1 MWAGIDVGGERKGF
15 HVAVLQGWSVEL
27 LQLHSPEEVAR
38 WLRKRR
44 PHVIAIDSPRR
55 AAPDGMCSRDCERAL
70 ARSVCGIRWTPDE
83 RRLRDNPYYE
93 WIRNG
98 FRLYRALD
106 DEADVVEVFPT
117 AAWTRWAGPR
127 HKDSRAAWSRRALAG
142 LPVEDVPA
150 QTNQD
155 VRDAIAAALT
165 ARLHSERRTE
175 MFGDIA
181 VPST

>member
-15 HVAVLQGWSVEL
+15 HVALLEGWSVEVIN
-27 LQLHSPEEVAR
+27 LHRPQDVAA
-38 WLRKRR
+38 WLHARR
-44 PHVIAIDSPRR
+44 PQVIGIDSPRR
-55 AAPDGMCSRDCERAL
+55 AAPDGMRFRDCERDLRRA
-70 ARSVCGIRWTPDE
+70 VCGIRWTPDMT
-83 RRLRDNPYYE
+83 RLAGNAYYG
-93 WIRNG
+93 WVRHG
-98 FRLYRALD
+98 FRLYEALD
-106 DEADVVEVFPT
+106 GEAEVVEVFPT

-127 HKDSRAAWSRRALAG
+127 GTDSRTIWSRRALAG

-150 QTNQD
+150 RTNQD